1 LNDVPQRKQDSTN
14 TPLLQKWIRF
24 LPFIKTGSVVFVTLA
39 GYMAGVIY
47 YSSYLQAFQIDDR
60 TFPVD
65 TFRYWVYGAFAM
77 YQLCLS
83 VISGANS
90 HFRVTVLFALAVI
103 GYVMLTQAAFY
114 SSSDRAA
121 NRRIKATQ
129 KIRALWNSHQRL
141 KSAAQAGLVAIAAI
155 WSAGVLV
162 FFIASLIGIPI
173 VIGQEGARASYIDAS
188 KGYAGGCEHP
198 ENGSLCSRLYDQDKL
213 IAEGFVIAA
222 SPEQVALYKDGT
234 TTILD
239 LKARKLVTG
248 GIATPL
254 KSPAKK

>member
-60 TFPVD
+60 TFPMD

-121 NRRIKATQ
+121 NRRLRPHKRYGRFGIL
-129 KIRALWNSHQRL
+129 ISGSRAQRRRDL
-141 KSAAQAGLVAIAAI
+141 SQLLPFGALAC
-155 WSAGVLV
+155 WS
-162 FFIASLIGIPI
+162 FS
-173 VIGQEGARASYIDAS
+173 
-188 KGYAGGCEHP
+188 
-198 ENGSLCSRLYDQDKL
+198 
-213 IAEGFVIAA
+213 
-222 SPEQVALYKDGT
+222 SP
-234 TTILD
+234 
-239 LKARKLVTG
+239 R
-248 GIATPL
+248 
-254 KSPAKK
+254 